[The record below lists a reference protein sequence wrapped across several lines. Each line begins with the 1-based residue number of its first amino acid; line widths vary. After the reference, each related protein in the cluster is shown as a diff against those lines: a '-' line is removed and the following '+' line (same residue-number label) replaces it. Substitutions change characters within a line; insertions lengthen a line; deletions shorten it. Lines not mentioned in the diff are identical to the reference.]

1 MITSTCMCTCSAG
14 CARNPLADPGVFE
27 DDCSCWCHTRRDP
40 LPPPAHA
47 ERDPLL
53 TALAQA
59 RQRRDQA
66 DRDMRVLLAF
76 AREITAPRPYRLADL
91 AQAAGMSISGI
102 RTAYTRD
109 DIDHAALLLGGAA
122 QRHLQAAI
130 TTLLADGHHA
140 AARGPYAAA

>member
-1 MITSTCMCTCSAG
+1 MTTYQGMCTCAAG
-14 CARNPLADPGVFE
+14 CACNPLADPGVFGE
-27 DDCSCWCHTRRDP
+27 DCSCWCHTRRDP

-91 AQAAGMSISGI
+91 AHAAGMSLSGI
-102 RTAYTRD
+102 RAAYTRGD
-109 DIDHAALLLGGAA
+109 VQHAARLLDGTAL
-122 QRHLQAAI
+122 RYLQAAV
-130 TTLLADGHHA
+130 TTLLADGQSV
-140 AARGPYAAA
+140 AAREPHPAA

>member
-1 MITSTCMCTCSAG
+1 MTTSTGMCTCSAG

-40 LPPPAHA
+40 LPTPAHA
-47 ERDPLL
+47 GRDPLL
-53 TALAQA
+53 AALAQA
-59 RQRRDQA
+59 RQRRDTA

-102 RTAYTRD
+102 RAAYTRGHVQ
-109 DIDHAALLLGGAA
+109 HAARLLDGTPL
-122 QRHLQAAI
+122 RHLQAAI
-130 TTLLADGHHA
+130 TTLLADGQPA
-140 AARGPYAAA
+140 AAREPDTAA